1 MSEKDRNEKEEK
13 DEKDSG
19 ESWDEKWRRDP
30 VDAAGWALILIWAG
44 LVLLAA
50 NFDFI
55 WTGSFTENWDRA
67 WPWIFVGAGV
77 IILLGVL
84 VRLVVPAYRR
94 PIMGSVIFG
103 AILLGIG
110 LTQLPPFEDQ
120 WLPILA
126 VVLIVIGVGA
136 LLRGVFQQRE

>member
-44 LVLLAA
+44 LVLLAD
-50 NFDFI
+50 NLRLV
-55 WTGSFTENWDRA
+55 GGEGLEA
-67 WPWIFVGAGV
+67 WPWILVGAGV
-77 IILLGVL
+77 IVLLGVL
-84 VRLVVPAYRR
+84 VRLIVPAYRR
-94 PIMGSVIFG
+94 PVVGSLIFG
-103 AILLGIG
+103 AILLGVG
-110 LTQLPPFEDQ
+110 LTQLPGLEDQ
-120 WLPILA
+120 WPVVLA
-126 VVLIVIGVGA
+126 VVLIVIGAGA

>member
-1 MSEKDRNEKEEK
+1 MSEKDRNEKNEK

-30 VDAAGWALILIWAG
+30 VDAAGWAMIFIWAG
-44 LVLLAA
+44 LVLLAD
-50 NFDFI
+50 NLDFFGI
-55 WTGSFTENWDRA
+55 GGFES
-67 WPWIFVGAGV
+67 WPWILVGAGV
-77 IILLGVL
+77 IMLLGVV

-103 AILLGIG
+103 AILLGVG
-110 LTQLPPFEDQ
+110 LTQIPRLEDQ
-120 WLPILA
+120 WPLVLA
-126 VVLIVIGVGA
+126 VVLIVIGAGA

>member
-50 NFDFI
+50 NLRWFGADGF
-55 WTGSFTENWDRA
+55 EV

-77 IILLGVL
+77 IVLLGVL

-94 PIMGSVIFG
+94 PVMGSVIFG

-110 LTQLPPFEDQ
+110 LAQLPDLQEHWP
-120 WLPILA
+120 
-126 VVLIVIGVGA
+126 VVLGVVLVVIGAGA
-136 LLRGVFQQRE
+136 LLRGTFQQRE

>member
-1 MSEKDRNEKEEK
+1 MSEKDQNEKNEK

-50 NFDFI
+50 NFEFI
-55 WTGSFTENWDRA
+55 WTGGFAENWERA

-94 PIMGSVIFG
+94 PIMGGVIFG

-110 LTQLPPFEDQ
+110 LTRIEPFEDQ

-136 LLRGVFQQRE
+136 LLRGIFQQRE

>member
-13 DEKDSG
+13 DEKGSG

-50 NFDFI
+50 NFGFFGEGGLADA
-55 WTGSFTENWDRA
+55 WTQG
-67 WPWIFVGAGV
+67 WPWILIGAGV

-94 PIMGSVIFG
+94 PIVGSVIFG
-103 AILLGIG
+103 AILLGVG
-110 LTQLPPFEDQ
+110 LTQLPGLEDQ
-120 WLPILA
+120 WPVVLA
-126 VVLIVIGVGA
+126 IVLIVIGAGA